1 MVGGATLARPIKRPS
16 FAQEILATMYFE
28 AKRLL
33 LFDALLEVLLHQAVD
48 SDLNSCADGH
58 AQGNPSLL
66 LRTFSSCLL
75 QSLDIIVGELNIS
88 SRNVGL
94 KSSFSARGGQ
104 GDGCL

>member
-16 FAQEILATMYFE
+16 FAQEILATNVSRSYST
-28 AKRLL
+28 LL
-33 LFDALLEVLLHQAVD
+33 LEILLHQAVD
-48 SDLNSCADGH
+48 PDLNSCADGH